1 MGCCK
6 SKSDEDEGADTP
18 TYQTKNIYYD
28 TDGNLRC
35 GNVTNDKDEEL
46 RQVTLG
52 DAFST
57 KLKEEV
63 CVIVIT
69 TLLHC
74 TTTVCLVCL
83 PSLY

>member
-6 SKSDEDEGADTP
+6 SKKSDDEADDAP
-18 TYQTKNIYYD
+18 TYQMKNIYYD
-28 TDGNLRC
+28 VDGNLRC
-35 GNVTNDKDEEL
+35 GNVSNDKDEEL

-63 CVIVIT
+63 
-69 TLLHC
+69 
-74 TTTVCLVCL
+74 
-83 PSLY
+83 